1 MTKFI
6 SWLKTNILLL
16 PLILAGT
23 TMAQITNGDFDS
35 DYSGWTFDARGA
47 GTSSI
52 VHDTDDASG
61 STSSGSVKITRQ
73 KQGKNPFFYQT
84 IADVAVNDILIIRY
98 KYKNETTDSKLG
110 KPAVQIR
117 EAWIDDDNSGK
128 NTTYMPTTGSSSWTQ
143 AEYTHIVSHAG
154 TLKFILTPNQKP
166 SEIDVDHH
174 IWYDEVELTI
184 KKLSDITDGMNTNAP
199 IRMFNG
205 NSNTDWGTNANWT
218 GINVGVAVT
227 GSFNINDQYAY
238 PNQNSPTSSKSG
250 GSIIIAKNCVYD
262 NNETIKSYDFEKIYV
277 LEGVSFDLDPK
288 IRLECKTIENE
299 GTVELRQNANEAA
312 NLHVKGASANTSG
325 NFTVKTHINS
335 AKSGAVKIS
344 LITPPVTGVAFNTFA
359 ADSENQDLLT
369 KSDYTG
375 VAGSESTILFGPY
388 TDGSGYSNYDS
399 SNTLELTPGIGYRT
413 AIYTDDAA
421 YDEYVYFRGSG
432 INTKQTLIDISA
444 GQWNLIGNPFLSSL
458 SLNSL
463 IANTG
468 NKAKLAD
475 TAVGITYWDAAVGS
489 FVTKIASDLETTDIL
504 ARPGQAFFIKIDAD
518 ATGKFNAWRSYQSI
532 TNGNTDLNRASQSSQ
547 EFELA
552 LTYNEGIKTTRIK
565 FDEQASNGVDR
576 GYEGE
581 AFPDAI
587 KDLGIYTLIAD
598 GTVSNPFAVQTV
610 NNSNLDQLQ
619 LPLGVNALLGTYTL
633 SIQNTNLPEGLEVI
647 LTDLVNGNETVLNKH
662 EYTFTVS
669 DSKLESTDRFL
680 ITFQSDALS
689 TGNNSLEE
697 LQITAFQNTIT
708 VNGDLKN
715 KTALKVYDLQ
725 GRLVAQKALS
735 NNNRQLSL
743 NNSSGI
749 YLVNLSNAQGSKTQK
764 VILK

>member
-23 TMAQITNGDFDS
+23 TMAQITNGNFDS

-61 STSSGSVKITRQ
+61 SASSGSVKITRQ
-73 KQGKNPFFYQT
+73 KSGKNPFFYQT
-84 IADVAVNDILIIRY
+84 IADVAVDDILIIRY
-98 KYKNETTDSKLG
+98 KYKNETTNANLG

-117 EAWIDDDNSGK
+117 EAWIDDNNYGEK
-128 NTTYMPTTGSSSWTQ
+128 TTYIPTTGSTSWTQ

-166 SEIDVDHH
+166 SAFGVDQH

-205 NSNTDWGTNANWT
+205 NTSSDWGTNANWT
-218 GINVGVAVT
+218 GINVGVAVS

-238 PNQNSPTSSKSG
+238 PNQDSPNYAKSG
-250 GSIIIAKNCVYD
+250 GSIIIAKNCLYD
-262 NNETIKSYDFEKIYV
+262 NNETIKSYGFEKIYV
-277 LEGVSFDLDPK
+277 LDDVTFEIDPE
-288 IRLECKTIENE
+288 IRLECETIENK
-299 GTVELRQNANEAA
+299 GTVELRQNADEAA
-312 NLHVKGASANTSG
+312 NLYVKGASANTSG

-399 SNTLELTPGIGYRT
+399 SNTAELTTGKGYRT
-413 AIYTDDAA
+413 AVFTDETDDF
-421 YDEYVYFRGSG
+421 VYFRGTG
-432 INTKQTLIDISA
+432 IKTKATPIDISA

-463 IANTG
+463 IANSG

-475 TAVGITYWDAAVGS
+475 AAVGITYWDNAEGS
-489 FVTKIASDLETTDIL
+489 FVTKTASDLETTDIL
-504 ARPGQAFFIKIDAD
+504 ARPGQAFFVKIDAD
-518 ATGKFNAWRSYQSI
+518 ATGKFNAWKSYQSI
-532 TNGNTDLNRASQSSQ
+532 TNGNTDLNRTTQSSQ

-552 LTYNEGIKTTRIK
+552 LTTNNIVKTTRVK
-565 FDEQASNGVDR
+565 FDSQATSGIDR

-610 NNSNLDQLQ
+610 NDSNLVQLQ
-619 LPLGVNALLGTYTL
+619 IPVGINVTTGTYTL
-633 SIQNTNLPEGLEVI
+633 SMQNTNLPEGLEVI
-647 LTDLVNGNETVLNKH
+647 LTDLANGNETVLNKH
-662 EYTFTVS
+662 EYTFTIA

-689 TGNNSLEE
+689 TGNNSLED

-708 VNGDLKN
+708 VNGNLKN
-715 KTALKVYDLQ
+715 NTALKVYDLQ
-725 GRLVAQKALS
+725 GRLVAQSALS

-743 NNSSGI
+743 NDSAGVYVVS
-749 YLVNLSNAQGSKTQK
+749 LSNAQGSKTQK